1 MRFWTKSLTTRL
13 IVYFL
18 LLALVPL
25 SIVGY
30 VAYNIGEETLK
41 RGILDHLSTAAILKE
56 GEINRWLA
64 DKKRSTLLLAQTPI
78 VRQYSKPLLTESE
91 TSPDFL
97 PAYKILGDYLT
108 AVLAE
113 EPDFLEIF
121 ILTDVG
127 GKVVLS
133 TNKTHEGEY
142 NVTSTYFTEG
152 RKATYVQNVYFSV
165 FLGKTTM
172 TIATPIKDETGQ
184 RVGVLGIHINL
195 DKMDEIML
203 ERGGLGAT
211 GETYL
216 VDKYNV
222 FVSEARFG
230 GEDFPRGVHTE
241 GIDTALQGNDGTG
254 LYQNYR
260 RVPVIGAYRWI
271 EDRELALLAEIEQ
284 EEAFAP
290 VRKLARVITLVGLG
304 VIGGIVLIA
313 YVSARQIAQPIVAI
327 TEAATKIAAGDLSQ
341 RAPVITKDEV
351 GILANA
357 FNSMATLL
365 RELIGNLE
373 QRVAER
379 TQEFEDA
386 VVRTQQAYVQLHEAH
401 KKLEVTTRQAQ
412 RRAIRLETAAEVSR
426 AATSVLD
433 PNELVRQAVDLIRD
447 RFDLY
452 YAGLFLLDESGR
464 WAVLRAGTGEPGRQ
478 MLKAGHKLDVGGRS
492 MVGWCTANAQACI
505 ALDIGEEAVRFD
517 NPLLPETHSEMA
529 LPLISRGRV
538 IGALDVQSAKA
549 AAFSDEDIAVLQTM
563 ADQIAVAIDNARLFA
578 EAQARLEEVQ
588 SAHRS
593 YLRGSWDDFLPTKET
608 TDYEYVQPGVT
619 PLSDAVL
626 PKVQQAMIQ
635 QHTIAPSGNGNEREG
650 LVQST
655 LITPITLR
663 GQIIGTL
670 GLQEADGTRQWTAD
684 EIALVEAIADQMA
697 LAIENA
703 RLFEDDQRRLQE
715 ITTLYEASQA
725 CLYISD
731 QENLLAAIIKAAAQ
745 TTGAV
750 LGSVMLIDEEKGVYV
765 FGATHGMSEETT
777 AAIKTELHIP
787 LEEGLVGAVVTTGQ
801 PVVIA
806 DVTTDPRWIPM
817 KTKEP
822 MHSFLGVPL
831 VSRAGRP
838 LGAITLSHPE
848 VGAFDE
854 NHARLLSTF
863 ANQAALAIE
872 NARLFETTQAR
883 ARRERL
889 IREITGKV
897 QKSVDLDVILQ
908 TTVQELGK
916 ALGASHAVVR
926 LGTEAELTAP
936 LVEREADSDINQ

>member
-1 MRFWTKSLTTRL
+1 MVMRFWTKSLTTRL
-13 IVYFL
+13 IVSFL

-30 VAYNIGEETLK
+30 VAYNIGEEALK

-56 GEINRWLA
+56 EEINRWLA

-97 PAYKILGDYLT
+97 PAYKTLGDYLT

-127 GKVVLS
+127 GKVALS
-133 TNKTHEGEY
+133 TNKAHEGEY

-165 FLGKTTM
+165 PLGKTTM

-230 GEDFPRGVHTE
+230 GEDFPRGVHTK

-271 EDRELALLAEIEQ
+271 EGRELALLAEIEQ

-304 VIGGIVLIA
+304 VIVGIVLIA

-357 FNSMATLL
+357 FNSMATQL

-379 TQEFEDA
+379 TQEYEDA

-401 KKLEVTTRQAQ
+401 KKLEVTTRQTQ
-412 RRAIRLETAAEVSR
+412 RRAIQLETAAEVSR

-452 YAGLFLLDESGR
+452 YVGLFLLDERGR
-464 WAVLRAGTGEPGRQ
+464 WAVLRAGTGQSGRQ
-478 MLKAGHKLDVGGRS
+478 MLKAGHKLEVGGQS
-492 MVGWCTANAQACI
+492 MVGWCTANAQARI
-505 ALDIGEEAVRFD
+505 ALDVGEEAVRFD

-538 IGALDVQSAKA
+538 IGALDVQSTGAG
-549 AAFSDEDIAVLQTM
+549 AFSDEDTAVLQTM
-563 ADQIAVAIDNARLFA
+563 ADQIAVAIDNARLFT

-588 SAHRS
+588 AAHRS
-593 YLRGSWDDFLPTKET
+593 YLRGSWDEFLPTRET
-608 TDYEYVQPGVT
+608 TDYEYVRPGVAL
-619 PLSDAVL
+619 PNDAVL
-626 PKVQQAMIQ
+626 PKIQQAMVEQ
-635 QHTIAPSGNGNEREG
+635 RTIVLSGDGDKKEG
-650 LVQST
+650 LAEPV
-655 LITPITLR
+655 LVTPITLR
-663 GQIIGTL
+663 GQVIGAL
-670 GLQEADGTRQWTAD
+670 GLQETEGTRQWIAD
-684 EIALVEAIADQMA
+684 EIALVEAVADQMA

-703 RLFEDDQRRLQE
+703 RLFEEDQRRLQE
-715 ITTLYEASQA
+715 ITTLYKASQA
-725 CLYISD
+725 CLAISD
-731 QENLLAAIIKAAAQ
+731 QENLLAAIIEAAAR
-745 TTGAV
+745 TTSAA
-750 LGSVMLIDEEKGVYV
+750 LGSVMLVDERKGEYV
-765 FGATHGMSEETT
+765 FGATYGISEETAT
-777 AAIKTELHIP
+777 AIKTELHIP
-787 LEEGLVGAVVTTGQ
+787 LEEGLVGAVATTGQ
-801 PVVIA
+801 PVVVA
-806 DVTTDPRWIPM
+806 DVTKDPRWIPM
-817 KTKEP
+817 ETKEP
-822 MHSFLGVPL
+822 MRSFLGPL
-831 VSRAGRP
+831 PYPIPKWALSMSTTPDCSPP
-838 LGAITLSHPE
+838 LPTRQRWPSKTPVCSKQHKPGP
-848 VGAFDE
+848 
-854 NHARLLSTF
+854 
-863 ANQAALAIE
+863 
-872 NARLFETTQAR
+872 
-883 ARRERL
+883 
-889 IREITGKV
+889 
-897 QKSVDLDVILQ
+897 
-908 TTVQELGK
+908 
-916 ALGASHAVVR
+916 AVK
-926 LGTEAELTAP
+926 G
-936 LVEREADSDINQ
+936 